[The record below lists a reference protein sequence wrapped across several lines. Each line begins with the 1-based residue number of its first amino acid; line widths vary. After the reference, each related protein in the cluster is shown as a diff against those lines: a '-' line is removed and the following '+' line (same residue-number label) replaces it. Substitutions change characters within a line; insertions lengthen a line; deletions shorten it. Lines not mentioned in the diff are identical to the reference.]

1 MTSTHISRVSQ
12 PSRSTR
18 QRRGASLNLPRVG
31 NLILTITAVLG
42 TLCIVATLAAV
53 VLDVR
58 PLVFR
63 SGSMSPA
70 IDTGALALSKTVDA
84 DDLEV
89 GDIVS
94 VLDSGGVRITHRLET
109 MTLRDGT
116 ATLVLRGDANKEPDP
131 EPYVVTTAD
140 RVFLQIPHA
149 GYIVSWA
156 AGPVG
161 VFLGGLL
168 VGGVLLSSI
177 RSSRRGG
184 TGGARRAAVVLA
196 VLAIG
201 GGASSRI
208 APQTTLASFTDNP
221 TMTSGT
227 LKSYKVPATVLACSV
242 TGLGLQIKLTWNAVA
257 GATSYT
263 LVSGAVTATISAPDT
278 SYVFTP
284 LVALGSVAVV
294 ANRAFA
300 SPSTATWT
308 SAASNSVGFSAAVG
322 AACT

>member
-1 MTSTHISRVSQ
+1 MTAAHA
-12 PSRSTR
+12 SRSIR
-18 QRRGASLNLPRVG
+18 SGPARPDRGAVLHRVG
-31 NLILTITAVLG
+31 NVVLTITAALG

-70 IDTGALALSKTVDA
+70 IDTGALALARTVDV
-84 DDLEV
+84 DELET
-89 GDIVS
+89 GDVVS
-94 VLDSGGVRITHRLET
+94 VLDSGGVRITHRLES

-116 ATLVLRGDANKEPDP
+116 ATLVLKGDANREPDS

-140 RVFLQIPHA
+140 RVFLQIPDA
-149 GYIVSWA
+149 GYVVSWA
-156 AGPVG
+156 AGPTG

-184 TGGARRAAVVLA
+184 TGGVRRAAVVLA

-201 GGASSRI
+201 GGASSRV
-208 APQTTLASFTDNP
+208 APQSTLASFTDRP

-227 LKSYKVPATVLACSV
+227 LTSYKVPTTVLSCST
-242 TGLGLQIKLTWNAVA
+242 TGLSLVVTLSWTAVA
-257 GATSYT
+257 GAASYT
-263 LVSGAVTATISAPDT
+263 VTAGGTSVVVNAPTTTYSFIPVLGAGSAT
-278 SYVFTP
+278 
-284 LVALGSVAVV
+284 VV
-294 ANRAFA
+294 ANRVFGTAPTTTTWRSA
-300 SPSTATWT
+300 PSNAKSW
-308 SAASNSVGFSAAVG
+308 NAAVVS
-322 AACT
+322 ACT